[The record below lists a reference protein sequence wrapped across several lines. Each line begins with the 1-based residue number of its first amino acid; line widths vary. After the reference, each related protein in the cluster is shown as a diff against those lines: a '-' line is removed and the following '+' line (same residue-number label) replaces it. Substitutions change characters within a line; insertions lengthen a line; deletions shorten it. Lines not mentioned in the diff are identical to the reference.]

1 MKVKQ
6 ICQRRVVMVKRSD
19 DLAAAARLMREH
31 HIGYLVVVEPSLEE
45 AGFTPVGVLTDR
57 DIVVS
62 VVAREADPRM
72 LRVGDVMTPKPVT
85 IMTEDSVTDALEQ
98 MKRIG
103 VRRLPV
109 VGDCGI
115 LQGVVSL
122 DDLLTTVARDLG
134 SAAEAITRERAMEA
148 TLRS

>member
-1 MKVKQ
+1 MNIGQ
-6 ICQRRVVMVKRSD
+6 ICQRRVVMVRATE

-31 HIGYLVVVEPSLEE
+31 HIGYLVVVEPSLQE

-62 VVAREADPRM
+62 VVAREADPRT
-72 LRVGDVMTPKPVT
+72 LRVGDVMTQKPVT
-85 IMTEDSVTDALEQ
+85 TMIEDSVADALEA

-109 VGDCGI
+109 VGYCGI
-115 LQGVVSL
+115 LEGVVSL
-122 DDLLTTVARDLG
+122 DDLLTAMARDLN
-134 SAAEAITRERAMEA
+134 SAAGAIVRERAVEGA
-148 TLRS
+148 LRP